1 MEKNKE
7 FYISPNLENDDL
19 TETINCINEA
29 GENIEIP
36 VVKEIPLTIY
46 LNKQEIVTAMTLGDM
61 PDILA
66 VGYLLNQNM
75 LQRDDII
82 SEIDYDEDLQVVIIR
97 TKRTTNYEKK
107 MEKNKEFYIS
117 PNLEDDNLTETI
129 NCINEAGENIEIPVV
144 KEIPLTIYLNKQEI
158 VTAMTLGDMPDI
170 LAVGYLL
177 NQNMLQRD
185 DVISEIDYDEDL
197 QVVIIRTK
205 RTTNYEK
212 KMEKKIRTSGCAVGT
227 VYGDIMDDFSSV
239 NLNKDAKIKT
249 SWIYTISKKV
259 NTRPSLYLKA
269 GALHGC
275 VLCKND
281 SPIVYVEDV
290 GRHNAVDKIAGWM
303 FLNKENANDKIFYT
317 TGRLTSEMVIKTVQM
332 GIPILISRSGFTES
346 GVRLARESGL
356 TLIGR
361 AKGKRMIIANGIE
374 RVVFDTDVQSVK
386 SEDVVSAQRALIK

>member
-1 MEKNKE
+1 MENNKE
-7 FYISPNLENDDL
+7 FYISPNLENDNL
-19 TETINCINEA
+19 TESIECLNES
-29 GENIEIP
+29 GENIKLP

-61 PDILA
+61 PDLLA

-75 LQRDDII
+75 LKRDDVI
-82 SEIDYDEDLQVVIIR
+82 SGIDYDEDLQVVIVR
-97 TKRTTNYEKK
+97 TERK
-107 MEKNKEFYIS
+107 
-117 PNLEDDNLTETI
+117 
-129 NCINEAGENIEIPVV
+129 
-144 KEIPLTIYLNKQEI
+144 
-158 VTAMTLGDMPDI
+158 
-170 LAVGYLL
+170 
-177 NQNMLQRD
+177 
-185 DVISEIDYDEDL
+185 
-197 QVVIIRTK
+197 
-205 RTTNYEK
+205 TNYEK

-239 NLNKDAKIKT
+239 NLDKKTKIKT

-275 VLCKND
+275 VLCKKD
-281 SPIVYVEDV
+281 SPLIYVEDV

-346 GVRLARESGL
+346 GVKLAREAGL

-361 AKGKRMIIANGIE
+361 AKGKRMIIANGVN
-374 RVVFDTDVQSVK
+374 RVIFDTDIKAVAN
-386 SEDVVSAQRALIK
+386 EDVMSAQRSLIN

>member
-1 MEKNKE
+1 MDKNKE
-7 FYISPNLENDDL
+7 FHISPNLENDSL
-19 TETINCINEA
+19 TETIECLNES
-29 GENIEIP
+29 GENIKLP
-36 VVKEIPLTIY
+36 VVREIPLTIY

-61 PDILA
+61 PDLLA

-75 LQRDDII
+75 LKRDDII
-82 SEIDYDEDLQVVIIR
+82 SEIDYDEDLQVVIVR
-97 TKRTTNYEKK
+97 TERK
-107 MEKNKEFYIS
+107 
-117 PNLEDDNLTETI
+117 
-129 NCINEAGENIEIPVV
+129 
-144 KEIPLTIYLNKQEI
+144 
-158 VTAMTLGDMPDI
+158 
-170 LAVGYLL
+170 
-177 NQNMLQRD
+177 
-185 DVISEIDYDEDL
+185 
-197 QVVIIRTK
+197 
-205 RTTNYEK
+205 TNYEK

-227 VYGDIMDDFSSV
+227 VYGDIMDDFSSI
-239 NLNKDAKIKT
+239 NLDKKTKIKT

-281 SPIVYVEDV
+281 SPLIYVEDV

-346 GVRLARESGL
+346 GVKLAKEAGL

-361 AKGKRMIIANGIE
+361 AKGKRMIIANGID
-374 RVVFDTDVQSVK
+374 RIVFDTDIKAVK
-386 SEDVVSAQRALIK
+386 NEDVVSAQRSLIN

>member
-7 FYISPNLENDDL
+7 FYISPDLKNDDL
-19 TETINCINEA
+19 TESIECLNES
-29 GENIEIP
+29 GENIKLP

-61 PDILA
+61 PDLLA

-75 LQRDDII
+75 L
-82 SEIDYDEDLQVVIIR
+82 
-97 TKRTTNYEKK
+97 KK
-107 MEKNKEFYIS
+107 
-117 PNLEDDNLTETI
+117 
-129 NCINEAGENIEIPVV
+129 
-144 KEIPLTIYLNKQEI
+144 
-158 VTAMTLGDMPDI
+158 
-170 LAVGYLL
+170 
-177 NQNMLQRD
+177 D

-197 QVVIIRTK
+197 QVVIVRTERK
-205 RTTNYEK
+205 TNYEK

-227 VYGDIMDDFSSV
+227 VYGDIMEDFSSV
-239 NLNKDAKIKT
+239 NLDKKTKIKT

-281 SPIVYVEDV
+281 SPLIYVEDV

-303 FLNKENANDKIFYT
+303 FLNKEDANDKIFYT

-346 GVRLARESGL
+346 GVKLAKEAGL

-361 AKGKRMIIANGIE
+361 VKGKRMIIANGVN
-374 RVVFDTDVQSVK
+374 RVIFDTDIKAVEN
-386 SEDVVSAQRALIK
+386 EDVISAQRSLIS

>member
-7 FYISPNLENDDL
+7 FYISPDLKNDDL
-19 TETINCINEA
+19 TESIECLNES
-29 GENIEIP
+29 GENIKLP

-61 PDILA
+61 PDLLA

-75 LQRDDII
+75 L
-82 SEIDYDEDLQVVIIR
+82 
-97 TKRTTNYEKK
+97 KK
-107 MEKNKEFYIS
+107 
-117 PNLEDDNLTETI
+117 
-129 NCINEAGENIEIPVV
+129 
-144 KEIPLTIYLNKQEI
+144 
-158 VTAMTLGDMPDI
+158 
-170 LAVGYLL
+170 
-177 NQNMLQRD
+177 D

-197 QVVIIRTK
+197 QVVIVRTERK
-205 RTTNYEK
+205 TNYEK

-227 VYGDIMDDFSSV
+227 VYGDIMEDFSSV
-239 NLNKDAKIKT
+239 NLDKKTKIKT

-281 SPIVYVEDV
+281 SPLVYVEDV

-303 FLNKENANDKIFYT
+303 FLNKEDANDKIFYT

-346 GVRLARESGL
+346 GVKLAREAGL

-361 AKGKRMIIANGIE
+361 AKGKRMIIANGVN
-374 RVVFDTDVQSVK
+374 RVVFDTDIKAVEN
-386 SEDVVSAQRALIK
+386 EDVISAQRSLIN

>member
-1 MEKNKE
+1 MENNKE
-7 FYISPNLENDDL
+7 FYISPNLENDNL
-19 TETINCINEA
+19 TESIECLNEY
-29 GENIEIP
+29 GENIRLP

-61 PDILA
+61 PDLLA

-75 LQRDDII
+75 LKRDDVI
-82 SEIDYDEDLQVVIIR
+82 SGIDYDEDLQVVIVR
-97 TKRTTNYEKK
+97 TERK
-107 MEKNKEFYIS
+107 
-117 PNLEDDNLTETI
+117 
-129 NCINEAGENIEIPVV
+129 
-144 KEIPLTIYLNKQEI
+144 
-158 VTAMTLGDMPDI
+158 
-170 LAVGYLL
+170 
-177 NQNMLQRD
+177 
-185 DVISEIDYDEDL
+185 
-197 QVVIIRTK
+197 
-205 RTTNYEK
+205 TNYEK

-239 NLNKDAKIKT
+239 NLDKKTKIKT

-275 VLCKND
+275 VLCQKD
-281 SPIVYVEDV
+281 SPLIYVEDV

-332 GIPILISRSGFTES
+332 GVPILISRSGFTEA
-346 GVRLARESGL
+346 GVRLAREAGL

-361 AKGKRMIIANGIE
+361 AKGKRMIIANGVD
-374 RVVFDTDVQSVK
+374 RVNFDTDIKAVAN
-386 SEDVVSAQRALIK
+386 EDVVSAQRSLIN

>member
-1 MEKNKE
+1 MSKNKE
-7 FYISPNLENDDL
+7 FHISPDLDNDNL
-19 TETINCINEA
+19 TETIECLNES
-29 GENIEIP
+29 GEKIQLP

-61 PDILA
+61 PDLLA

-75 LQRDDII
+75 LKRDDII
-82 SEIDYDEDLQVVIIR
+82 SEIDYDKELQIVVVR
-97 TKRTTNYEKK
+97 TNRK
-107 MEKNKEFYIS
+107 
-117 PNLEDDNLTETI
+117 
-129 NCINEAGENIEIPVV
+129 
-144 KEIPLTIYLNKQEI
+144 
-158 VTAMTLGDMPDI
+158 
-170 LAVGYLL
+170 
-177 NQNMLQRD
+177 
-185 DVISEIDYDEDL
+185 
-197 QVVIIRTK
+197 
-205 RTTNYEK
+205 TNYEK

-227 VYGDIMDDFSSV
+227 VYGDIMDDFSSI
-239 NLNKDAKIKT
+239 NLDKKAKIKT

-281 SPIVYVEDV
+281 SPLIYIEDV

-303 FLNKENANDKIFYT
+303 FLNKEKASDKIFYT

-346 GVRLARESGL
+346 GVKLAKEAGL

-374 RVVFDTDVQSVK
+374 RVVFDTDIK
-386 SEDVVSAQRALIK
+386 DVNNKDVMSAQRSLIN

>member
-7 FYISPNLENDDL
+7 FYISPDLKNDDL
-19 TETINCINEA
+19 TESIECLNES
-29 GENIEIP
+29 GENIKLP

-61 PDILA
+61 PDLLA

-75 LQRDDII
+75 L
-82 SEIDYDEDLQVVIIR
+82 
-97 TKRTTNYEKK
+97 KK
-107 MEKNKEFYIS
+107 
-117 PNLEDDNLTETI
+117 
-129 NCINEAGENIEIPVV
+129 
-144 KEIPLTIYLNKQEI
+144 
-158 VTAMTLGDMPDI
+158 
-170 LAVGYLL
+170 
-177 NQNMLQRD
+177 D

-197 QVVIIRTK
+197 QVVIVRTE
-205 RTTNYEK
+205 RRTNYEK

-227 VYGDIMDDFSSV
+227 VYGDIMEDFSSV
-239 NLNKDAKIKT
+239 NLDKKTKIKT

-281 SPIVYVEDV
+281 SPLVYVEDV

-303 FLNKENANDKIFYT
+303 FLNKEDANDKIFYT

-346 GVRLARESGL
+346 GVKLAREAGL

-361 AKGKRMIIANGIE
+361 AKGKRMIIANGVN
-374 RVVFDTDVQSVK
+374 RVVFDTDVKAVEN
-386 SEDVVSAQRALIK
+386 EDVISAQRSLIN

>member
-1 MEKNKE
+1 MSKNKE
-7 FYISPNLENDDL
+7 FYISPDLDNDNL
-19 TETINCINEA
+19 TETIECLNESA
-29 GENIEIP
+29 EKITLP

-61 PDILA
+61 PDLLA

-75 LQRDDII
+75 LKRDDII
-82 SEIDYDEDLQVVIIR
+82 SEIDYDKELQIVVVR
-97 TKRTTNYEKK
+97 TNRK
-107 MEKNKEFYIS
+107 
-117 PNLEDDNLTETI
+117 
-129 NCINEAGENIEIPVV
+129 
-144 KEIPLTIYLNKQEI
+144 
-158 VTAMTLGDMPDI
+158 
-170 LAVGYLL
+170 
-177 NQNMLQRD
+177 
-185 DVISEIDYDEDL
+185 
-197 QVVIIRTK
+197 
-205 RTTNYEK
+205 TNYEK

-227 VYGDIMDDFSSV
+227 VYGDIMDDFSSI
-239 NLNKDAKIKT
+239 NLDKKATIKT

-281 SPIVYVEDV
+281 APLIYVEDV

-303 FLNKENANDKIFYT
+303 FLNKEKASDKIFYT

-346 GVRLARESGL
+346 GVKLAKEAGL

-374 RVVFDTDVQSVK
+374 RVVFDTDIK
-386 SEDVVSAQRALIK
+386 DVNNKDVMSAQRSLIN

>member
-1 MEKNKE
+1 MENNKE

-29 GENIEIP
+29 GENIQLP

-82 SEIDYDEDLQVVIIR
+82 SDIDYDSDLQVVIIR
-97 TKRTTNYEKK
+97 TE
-107 MEKNKEFYIS
+107 
-117 PNLEDDNLTETI
+117 
-129 NCINEAGENIEIPVV
+129 
-144 KEIPLTIYLNKQEI
+144 
-158 VTAMTLGDMPDI
+158 
-170 LAVGYLL
+170 
-177 NQNMLQRD
+177 
-185 DVISEIDYDEDL
+185 
-197 QVVIIRTK
+197 

-249 SWIYTISKKV
+249 SWIYAISKKV

-281 SPIVYVEDV
+281 SPIIYVEDV

-303 FLNKENANDKIFYT
+303 FLNKENASDKIFYT

-346 GVRLARESGL
+346 GVQLAKESGL

-374 RVVFDTDVQSVK
+374 RVIFDSDLHSIK
-386 SEDVVSAQRALIK
+386 SEDVISAQRALIK

>member
-1 MEKNKE
+1 MYKRQE

-29 GENIEIP
+29 GENIQLP

-82 SEIDYDEDLQVVIIR
+82 SDIDYDSDLQVVIIR
-97 TKRTTNYEKK
+97 TE
-107 MEKNKEFYIS
+107 
-117 PNLEDDNLTETI
+117 
-129 NCINEAGENIEIPVV
+129 
-144 KEIPLTIYLNKQEI
+144 
-158 VTAMTLGDMPDI
+158 
-170 LAVGYLL
+170 
-177 NQNMLQRD
+177 
-185 DVISEIDYDEDL
+185 
-197 QVVIIRTK
+197 

-249 SWIYTISKKV
+249 SWIYAISKKV

-281 SPIVYVEDV
+281 SPIIYVEDV

-303 FLNKENANDKIFYT
+303 FLNKENASDKIFYT

-346 GVRLARESGL
+346 GVQLAKESGL

-374 RVVFDTDVQSVK
+374 RVIFDTDVHSIK
-386 SEDVVSAQRALIK
+386 NEDVVSAQRALIK

>member
-7 FYISPNLENDDL
+7 FYISPDLENDDL
-19 TETINCINEA
+19 TESIECLNES
-29 GENIEIP
+29 GENIKLP

-61 PDILA
+61 PNLLA

-75 LQRDDII
+75 L
-82 SEIDYDEDLQVVIIR
+82 
-97 TKRTTNYEKK
+97 KK
-107 MEKNKEFYIS
+107 
-117 PNLEDDNLTETI
+117 
-129 NCINEAGENIEIPVV
+129 
-144 KEIPLTIYLNKQEI
+144 
-158 VTAMTLGDMPDI
+158 
-170 LAVGYLL
+170 
-177 NQNMLQRD
+177 D

-197 QVVIIRTK
+197 QVVIVRTERK
-205 RTTNYEK
+205 TNYEK

-227 VYGDIMDDFSSV
+227 VYGDIMEDFSSV
-239 NLNKDAKIKT
+239 NLDKKTKIKT

-281 SPIVYVEDV
+281 SPLVYVEDV

-303 FLNKENANDKIFYT
+303 FLNKEDANDKIFYT

-346 GVRLARESGL
+346 GVKLAREAGL

-361 AKGKRMIIANGIE
+361 AKGKRMIIANGVN
-374 RVVFDTDVQSVK
+374 RVIFDTDIKAVEN
-386 SEDVVSAQRALIK
+386 EDVISAQRSLIN

>member
-7 FYISPNLENDDL
+7 FYISPDLKNDDL
-19 TETINCINEA
+19 TESIECLNES
-29 GENIEIP
+29 GENIKLP

-61 PDILA
+61 PDLLA

-75 LQRDDII
+75 L
-82 SEIDYDEDLQVVIIR
+82 
-97 TKRTTNYEKK
+97 KK
-107 MEKNKEFYIS
+107 
-117 PNLEDDNLTETI
+117 
-129 NCINEAGENIEIPVV
+129 
-144 KEIPLTIYLNKQEI
+144 
-158 VTAMTLGDMPDI
+158 
-170 LAVGYLL
+170 
-177 NQNMLQRD
+177 D

-197 QVVIIRTK
+197 QVVIVRTERK
-205 RTTNYEK
+205 TNYEK

-227 VYGDIMDDFSSV
+227 VYGDIMEDFSSV
-239 NLNKDAKIKT
+239 NLDKKTKIKT

-281 SPIVYVEDV
+281 SPLVYVEDV

-303 FLNKENANDKIFYT
+303 FLNKEDANDKIFYT

-346 GVRLARESGL
+346 GVKLAREAGL

-361 AKGKRMIIANGIE
+361 AKGKRMIIANGVN
-374 RVVFDTDVQSVK
+374 RVVFDTDVKAVEN
-386 SEDVVSAQRALIK
+386 EDVISAQRSLIN

>member
-1 MEKNKE
+1 METNKE

-29 GENIEIP
+29 GENIQLP

-82 SEIDYDEDLQVVIIR
+82 SDIDYDSDLQVVIIR
-97 TKRTTNYEKK
+97 TE
-107 MEKNKEFYIS
+107 
-117 PNLEDDNLTETI
+117 
-129 NCINEAGENIEIPVV
+129 
-144 KEIPLTIYLNKQEI
+144 
-158 VTAMTLGDMPDI
+158 
-170 LAVGYLL
+170 
-177 NQNMLQRD
+177 
-185 DVISEIDYDEDL
+185 
-197 QVVIIRTK
+197 

-249 SWIYTISKKV
+249 SWIYAISKKV

-281 SPIVYVEDV
+281 SPIIYVEDV

-303 FLNKENANDKIFYT
+303 FLNKENAGDKIFYT

-346 GVRLARESGL
+346 GVQLAKESGL

-374 RVVFDTDVQSVK
+374 RVVFDTDVNSVK

>member
-7 FYISPNLENDDL
+7 FYISPNLENDD
-19 TETINCINEA
+19 
-29 GENIEIP
+29 
-36 VVKEIPLTIY
+36 
-46 LNKQEIVTAMTLGDM
+46 
-61 PDILA
+61 
-66 VGYLLNQNM
+66 
-75 LQRDDII
+75 
-82 SEIDYDEDLQVVIIR
+82 
-97 TKRTTNYEKK
+97 
-107 MEKNKEFYIS
+107 
-117 PNLEDDNLTETI
+117 LTETI

-281 SPIVYVEDV
+281 SPLIYVEDV

-346 GVRLARESGL
+346 GVKLAREAGL

-361 AKGKRMIIANGIE
+361 AKGKRMIIANGVD
-374 RVVFDTDVQSVK
+374 RVNFDTDIKAVAN
-386 SEDVVSAQRALIK
+386 EDVVSAQRSLIN

>member
-1 MEKNKE
+1 MENNKE

-29 GENIEIP
+29 GENIQLP

-82 SEIDYDEDLQVVIIR
+82 SDIDYDSDLQVVIIR
-97 TKRTTNYEKK
+97 TE
-107 MEKNKEFYIS
+107 
-117 PNLEDDNLTETI
+117 
-129 NCINEAGENIEIPVV
+129 
-144 KEIPLTIYLNKQEI
+144 
-158 VTAMTLGDMPDI
+158 
-170 LAVGYLL
+170 
-177 NQNMLQRD
+177 
-185 DVISEIDYDEDL
+185 
-197 QVVIIRTK
+197 

-249 SWIYTISKKV
+249 SWIYAISKKV

-281 SPIVYVEDV
+281 SPIIYVEDV

-303 FLNKENANDKIFYT
+303 FLNKENASDKIFYT

-346 GVRLARESGL
+346 GVQLAKESGL

-374 RVVFDTDVQSVK
+374 RVVFDTDVNSVK